1 MNLDKATQER
11 LIAIVRRAGQEI
23 VMPNFR
29 QLSAADVD
37 TKSSLTDLVTVAD
50 KASEAFI
57 TKEIQQAFP
66 DWDIVGEEAVADD
79 PSTTD
84 KIATAD
90 TCVIIDPIDGT
101 WNYAHGSPEF
111 GLILAVVVKGATRF
125 GLLYDPVNDDWIYA
139 NLGEGAFF
147 QRTAMSEKGKHQ
159 TPAQAPLALQI
170 HTDAEL
176 NLDKLFGIMSVNSYT
191 GQKKQD
197 FALKASR
204 FVRINNLPSCPAY
217 RQIAQGHFH
226 FSLTYKMLP
235 WDHAAG
241 VLIHTEVGGICRTLD
256 GQEYSPTML
265 DGEMLAAQ
273 SEQQWQALAEWFL
286 SLNTKFTL

>member
-11 LIAIVRRAGQEI
+11 LINIVRQAGQEI

-29 QLSAADVD
+29 QLSAADVE
-37 TKSSLTDLVTVAD
+37 TKSSLTDLVTMAD

-57 TKEIQQAFP
+57 TKEIQHAFP
-66 DWDIVGEEAVADD
+66 DWDIVGEEAVAED

-84 KIATAD
+84 NIATAD

-101 WNYAHGSPEF
+101 WNYAHGLSEF
-111 GLILAVVVKGATRF
+111 GMILAVVVKGVTRF
-125 GLLYDPVNDDWIYA
+125 GLLYDPVNDDWVYA
-139 NLGEGAFF
+139 NRGEGAFF
-147 QRTAMSEKGKHQ
+147 QRNAVREKGTHQ
-159 TPAQAPLALQI
+159 TPTQAPLAL
-170 HTDAEL
+170 HLSTTAETD
-176 NLDKLFGIMSVNSYT
+176 LDKLFGIMSVNSYT

-241 VLIHTEVGGICRTLD
+241 VLIHTEAGGVCRTLD
-256 GQEYSPTML
+256 GQEYNPAML

-273 SEQQWQALAEWFL
+273 SEQQWQALAEYFCR
-286 SLNTKFTL
+286 

>member
-1 MNLDKATQER
+1 MNLDKTTQER
-11 LIAIVRRAGQEI
+11 LISIVRIAGQEI
-23 VMPNFR
+23 VMPSFR
-29 QLSAADVD
+29 QLSAADVE
-37 TKSSLTDLVTVAD
+37 TKSSLTDLVTIAD

-57 TKEIQQAFP
+57 TDEIQQAFP
-66 DWDIVGEEAVADD
+66 DWEIVGEEAVAED

-84 KIATAD
+84 KIGTAD

-101 WNYAHGSPEF
+101 WNYAHGLSDF
-111 GLILAVVVKGATRF
+111 GIILAVVVKGVTRF

-147 QRTAMSEKGKHQ
+147 QRTAMNEKGKNQ
-159 TPAQAPLALQI
+159 TPVQALLALHI
-170 HTDAEL
+170 TAEP
-176 NLDKLFGIMSVNSYT
+176 NLDKLAGIMSVNSYT
-191 GQKKQD
+191 DEKKQD

-217 RQIAQGHFH
+217 RQIAQGHFN

-241 VLIHTEVGGICRTLD
+241 VLIHTEAGGICRTLD

-273 SEQQWQALAEWFL
+273 SEQQWQELAEHFR
-286 SLNTKFTL
+286 K

>member
-1 MNLDKATQER
+1 MNLDKPTQER
-11 LIAIVRRAGQEI
+11 LISIVRRAGQEI

-29 QLSAADVD
+29 QLSAADVE

-57 TKEIQQAFP
+57 TSEIQHAFP
-66 DWDIVGEEAVADD
+66 DWEIVGEEAVAED

-101 WNYAHGSPEF
+101 WNYAHGLSEF
-111 GLILAVVVKGATRF
+111 GIILAVVVKGVTRF
-125 GLLYDPVNDDWIYA
+125 GLLYDPVNDDWMYA

-147 QRTAMSEKGKHQ
+147 QRTAMNEKGKHQ
-159 TPAQAPLALQI
+159 TPKQSPPALSF
-170 HTDAEL
+170 TAEPD
-176 NLDKLFGIMSVNSYT
+176 LDKLIGIMSVNSYT

-241 VLIHTEVGGICRTLD
+241 VLVHTEAGGICRTLD
-256 GQEYSPTML
+256 GQEYNPAML

-273 SEQQWQALAEWFL
+273 SEQQWQELAEWFR
-286 SLNTKFTL
+286 K

>member
-1 MNLDKATQER
+1 MNLDKLSQDR
-11 LIAIVRRAGQEI
+11 LIDIVRRAGQEI
-23 VMPNFR
+23 VMPSFR
-29 QLSAADVD
+29 QLHASDVE

-57 TKEIQQAFP
+57 TTEIQHAFP
-66 DWDIVGEEAVADD
+66 DWEIVGEEAVAEN

-101 WNYAHGSPEF
+101 WNYAHGLSDF
-111 GLILAVVVKGATRF
+111 GIILAVVVKGMTRF
-125 GLLYDPVNDDWIYA
+125 GLLYDPVNDDWVYA

-147 QRTAMSEKGKHQ
+147 QRTAMNEKGKNQ
-159 TPAQAPLALQI
+159 TPNQAPLALHI
-170 HTDAEL
+170 TAEPE
-176 NLDKLFGIMSVNSYT
+176 LDKLAGIMSVNSYT

-241 VLIHTEVGGICRTLD
+241 VLVHTEAGGVCRTLE
-256 GQEYSPTML
+256 GKEYSPTML

-273 SEQQWQALAEWFL
+273 SEQQWQELAEHFCH
-286 SLNTKFTL
+286 

>member
-1 MNLDKATQER
+1 MNLDKLSQDR
-11 LIAIVRRAGQEI
+11 LIDIVRRAGQEI
-23 VMPNFR
+23 VMPSFR
-29 QLSAADVD
+29 QLNAADVEI
-37 TKSSLTDLVTVAD
+37 KSSLTDLVTVAD

-57 TKEIQQAFP
+57 TAEIQQAFP
-66 DWDIVGEEAVADD
+66 DWEIVGEEAVAED

-101 WNYAHGSPEF
+101 WNYAHGLSDF
-111 GLILAVVVKGATRF
+111 GIILAVVVKGVTRF

-147 QRTAMSEKGKHQ
+147 QRTAMNEKSNNQVPNQ
-159 TPAQAPLALQI
+159 TPLALQI
-170 HTDAEL
+170 TAEPE
-176 NLDKLFGIMSVNSYT
+176 LDKLTGIMSVNAYT

-217 RQIAQGHFH
+217 RQIAQGHFN

-241 VLIHTEVGGICRTLD
+241 VLIHTEAGGVCRTLD
-256 GQEYSPTML
+256 GQEYTPDML

-273 SEQQWQALAEWFL
+273 SEQQWQELAEYFR
-286 SLNTKFTL
+286 K

>member
-1 MNLDKATQER
+1 MNLDKTTQER
-11 LIAIVRRAGQEI
+11 LINIVRQAGQEI

-29 QLSAADVD
+29 QLSAADVE
-37 TKSSLTDLVTVAD
+37 TKSSLTDLVTMAD

-57 TKEIQQAFP
+57 TKEIQHAFP
-66 DWDIVGEEAVADD
+66 DWDIVGEEAVAED

-84 KIATAD
+84 KIGTAD

-101 WNYAHGSPEF
+101 WNYAHGLSDF
-111 GLILAVVVKGATRF
+111 GIILAVVVKGVTRF

-139 NLGEGAFF
+139 SLDEGAFF
-147 QRTAMSEKGKHQ
+147 QRTAMNEKGKNQ
-159 TPAQAPLALQI
+159 TPAQAPLALHI
-170 HTDAEL
+170 SAEQD
-176 NLDKLFGIMSVNSYT
+176 LDKLAGIMSVNSYT
-191 GQKKQD
+191 NPKKQD
-197 FALKASR
+197 FAVKASR

-241 VLIHTEVGGICRTLD
+241 VLVHTEAGGICRTLD

-273 SEQQWQALAEWFL
+273 SEQQWQALAKYFCR
-286 SLNTKFTL
+286 

>member
-1 MNLDKATQER
+1 MNLDKPTQAR
-11 LIAIVRRAGQEI
+11 LINIVRRAGQEI
-23 VMPNFR
+23 VMPSFR
-29 QLSAADVD
+29 QLSAADVE
-37 TKSSLTDLVTVAD
+37 TKSSLTDLVTIAD

-57 TKEIQQAFP
+57 SNEIEAAFP
-66 DWDIVGEEAVADD
+66 DWEIVGEEAVADD
-79 PSTTD
+79 PSRID

-101 WNYAHGSPEF
+101 WNYAHGLSDF
-111 GLILAVVVKGATRF
+111 GIILAVVVKGITRF

-147 QRTAMSEKGKHQ
+147 QRTTMAEKGKNQ
-159 TPAQAPLALQI
+159 VPTQAPLPLHI
-170 HTDAEL
+170 IAEPE
-176 NLDKLFGIMSVNSYT
+176 LDKLAGIMSVNSYSDDR
-191 GQKKQD
+191 KRD

-241 VLIHTEVGGICRTLD
+241 VLVHTEAGGICRTLD
-256 GQEYSPTML
+256 GQEYSPTLL

-273 SEQQWQALAEWFL
+273 SETQWQELAAYFRH
-286 SLNTKFTL
+286 